1 MVECA
6 PIERW
11 VPLDRLRRV
20 TPRAGRVLCPRVFN
34 WEFRNA
40 VAPLRCGAFLS
51 FALADVAARLVS
63 VIGAANW
70 W

>member
-1 MVECA
+1 MVECVL
-6 PIERW
+6 IERW
-11 VPLDRLRRV
+11 MPLDRLSRV
-20 TPRAGRVLCPRVFN
+20 TPRAGRVICARVFN

-40 VAPLRCGAFLS
+40 VAPLRYGAFLG

>member
-1 MVECA
+1 MVECL

-11 VPLDRLRRV
+11 MPLDRLSRV
-20 TPRAGRVLCPRVFN
+20 TPRAGRVLCPWVFN

-40 VAPLRCGAFLS
+40 LVARRHGAFLG

-63 VIGAANW
+63 VIGASTW